1 MSKGRLQLR
10 GFRGRRSDEWYENY
24 FKNRHVKPIKGQE
37 ATIEVDDYHYHQEE
51 LNMPTNNS
59 KEDRINDLLFKRW
72 GNVLEELAKNP
83 IGHNHDKEANEEGDR
98 EEGDAQQALQP
109 GELPSDDDV

>member
-24 FKNRHVKPIKGQE
+24 FKNRHVKPIKGRD
-37 ATIEVDDYHYHQEE
+37 ATITVDEFHNYQKE
-51 LNMPTNNS
+51 LTMPINN
-59 KEDRINDLLFKRW
+59 EDKINDYICKRW
-72 GNVLEELAKNP
+72 GNVLEELHKRP
-83 IGHNHDKEANEEGDR
+83 IVRHDNEETHTRRDEEEGDT
-98 EEGDAQQALQP
+98 QQALQP